1 MGFDLNAAR
10 VDGNALF
17 QSGQGADIESY
28 FSRIGN
34 YIVVLD
40 VSHIDVSAKD
50 RIFSRHAGNR

>member
-1 MGFDLNAAR
+1 MGFDLNVAR
-10 VDGNALF
+10 VDGHVLF
-17 QSGQGADIESY
+17 RSGQGADMKAIS
-28 FSRIGN
+28 SRIGN